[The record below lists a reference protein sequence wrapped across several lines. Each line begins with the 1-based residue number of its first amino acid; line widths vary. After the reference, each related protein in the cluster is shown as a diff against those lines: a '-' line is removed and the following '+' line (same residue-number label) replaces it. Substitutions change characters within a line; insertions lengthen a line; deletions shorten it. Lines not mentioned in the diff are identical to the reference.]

1 MNIKKYLKK
10 TDGDVFVAEWN
21 IIKTN
26 DNDSR
31 GYTINGI
38 DGKFLTVL
46 STFIE
51 DAGKNIL
58 SISPFENPGLEKYEE
73 ISEEEYNEILKEK
86 QDEQFK
92 IQQEEDR
99 KYEIQHLKLNISQTE
114 ERIKKQEKILQ
125 AVKDNILYGGDLELM
140 TALHNFDENTLNTL
154 KTYKQDLEE
163 RLKELESVDGE

>member
-10 TDGDVFVAEWN
+10 DNGEVFIAEWN
-21 IIKTN
+21 IIKTT

-31 GYTINGI
+31 GYTISGI

-51 DAGKNIL
+51 DAGKSIL

-99 KYEIQHLKLNISQTE
+99 KYEIQKIKLEIEQAQ
-114 ERIKKQEKILQ
+114 ERIKKQDKILQ
-125 AVKDNILYGGDLELM
+125 AVKDNVIYGGDLELM
-140 TALHNFDENTLNTL
+140 TALHNFDENTLANL
-154 KTYKQDLEE
+154 KAYKKDLEE
-163 RLKELESVDGE
+163 RLKELDGE